1 MGTLFWYRLIFA
13 GACLG
18 AGLVAVFVMGEG
30 FSREHLIGLGVAVL
44 GVGWWIWKGVGK
56 SM

>member
-1 MGTLFWYRLIFA
+1 MGSLFWYRLVFA
-13 GACLG
+13 GVCLG

-44 GVGWWIWKGVGK
+44 GVGWWIWKGVGR